1 VTAWLSLDDW
11 HPRRILA
18 QSPRLRI
25 DKVIGVLAFVLGEQV
40 EKQIAGM
47 VPLPEGT
54 VLGLVSNLL
63 RNSANSKG
71 SKGKTA

>member
-1 VTAWLSLDDW
+1 
-11 HPRRILA
+11 
-18 QSPRLRI
+18 LRI